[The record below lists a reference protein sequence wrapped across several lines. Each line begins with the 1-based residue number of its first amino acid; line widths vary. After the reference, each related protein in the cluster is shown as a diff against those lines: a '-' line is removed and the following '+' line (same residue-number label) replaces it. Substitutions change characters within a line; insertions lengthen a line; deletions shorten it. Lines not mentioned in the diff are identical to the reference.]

1 MHYFTKVNINITL
14 MLLFLMFF
22 DGDNKV
28 CFNITYMLN
37 HNKIVDELNNIAFL
51 R

>member
-1 MHYFTKVNINITL
+1 MRYSTKVNINITL

-28 CFNITYMLN
+28 RF
-37 HNKIVDELNNIAFL
+37 IVTIAKE
-51 R
+51 